1 MDENYFGS
9 PIRKQIF
16 FFIILGFFSLQVFQL
31 VRMQLLNTDKYE
43 EKSNE
48 NSIKTNIINP
58 ARGLLYDRN
67 INLLVG
73 NKASFILR
81 VTPDHYKNSNTK
93 KIETVLNADS
103 GYVDQIL
110 QKNRKYSKY
119 SPRNIMRNV
128 TNEVISWVDE
138 NKDKLPGVDYNVQ
151 TQRDYSFG
159 VTGSHAFG
167 YTKEID
173 NKALSSLKDIYSMG
187 DYIGASGIEKT
198 YEKYLR
204 GSKGKEYFV
213 VNSRQKVVGKY
224 KEGREDIPPQKG
236 NDLILTIDKNT
247 QIAAEEAL
255 TDYTGAV
262 IALEPQTGEILA
274 FVSAPEY
281 DLSNFASVTSSDF
294 WDTLSSDTTKPLF
307 NRVTMSRN
315 PPGSTFKMLIAFAGL
330 EEKIISKNFSVNCKG
345 GHRFGNRFF
354 RCTHQHGYVNMTS
367 AIERSCN
374 TYFYQ
379 LILKLGI
386 DNLYKYSK
394 MFHFGEKTRIDIGQ
408 EFKGLIPSKEYYDK
422 VYGEGRWTN
431 GNLLSLGIGQ
441 GEILT
446 TPLQLAQYA
455 ALLANFG
462 KTKTPH
468 LVRGYIESETNRYV
482 PLEYDSI
489 EVNISRTSFNVI
501 RKGMYNVVQGVD
513 GTAKWIKLKDIEISG
528 KTGTAQNPHGEDHA
542 LFIAFAPFDNPKI
555 AVAVIVENVGYGST
569 YAAPI
574 ARRVIKAY
582 LQPEKEKLELFTSN

>member
-81 VTPDHYKNSNTK
+81 VTPDHYRNSNTK